1 MKNIKHLIVYL
12 FLVASLTLNAQVTF
26 SEYAIPDEE
35 LILRKD
41 LESHVK
47 KYSHIIQRDRSLD
60 SLAEIRVDY
69 FLSVLEET
77 SKKPGMSLYSILG
90 GGTGK
95 SKIAEGSRG
104 HDRYFGDPVFFKEP
118 IGCRYPI
125 WNPKLHQKDLKVN
138 AEIFQ
143 TSGVIFTRESSQ
155 SEINLI
161 KRYLDKYKSEYT
173 SKYLINNYLE
183 SSDHSN
189 AIRKYGD
196 GKYGICT
203 RVMCSKRWD
212 RVEKVWVYE
221 MVLFNL
227 VIFSDPIE

>member
-60 SLAEIRVDY
+60 SLAEIRVNY

-77 SKKPGMSLYSILG
+77 SKKPGMSLYGIMG
-90 GGTGK
+90 GGSGK
-95 SKIAEGSRG
+95 SKISEGSGG
-104 HDRYFGDPVFFKEP
+104 HDRYFGDPIFFKEP
-118 IGCRYPI
+118 VGLKYPI
-125 WNPKLHQKDLKVN
+125 WNPKLPKMNIKVN

-143 TSGVIFTRESSQ
+143 ASGVIFTRENSH
-155 SEINLI
+155 SEISLI
-161 KRYLDKYKSEYT
+161 SRYLDKYKSEYT
-173 SKYLINNYLE
+173 TKFMINNYLE
-183 SSDHSN
+183 SRNHSN
-189 AIRKYGD
+189 AIKKYGD

-203 RVMCSKRWD
+203 RVLCSKKWD
-212 RVEKVWVYE
+212 KVEKVWIYE